1 MLESLLNK
9 VSALLNFTNSIL
21 LKRDSKTGVSCNY
34 CEILK
39 NSFLWII
46 SGTPPR
52 PRPATLLKKSL
63 WHRYFT
69 MNFAKFIRT
78 PFLQNTSG
86 RLLLTFKR
94 LKNGR
99 FVHPTPQIWLKSAF
113 FVNNLEIWRS
123 KAILIDNLTNS
134 FDPIIFFCS
143 RQNRVLS
150 GPN

>member
-1 MLESLLNK
+1 MLETLLNK

-21 LKRDSKTGVSCNY
+21 LKRDSKTGVSCNC

-39 NSFLWII
+39 NSFLWNI

-52 PRPATLLKKSL
+52 PRATTLLKKSL
-63 WHRYFT
+63 WHRHFP

-94 LKNGR
+94 LKNGK
-99 FVHPTPQIWLKSAF
+99 FEHPTPQILLKSAF
-113 FVNNLEIWRS
+113 FVDNLEIWQS

-134 FDPIIFFCS
+134 FEPIIFFLFTS
-143 RQNRVLS
+143 K
-150 GPN
+150 